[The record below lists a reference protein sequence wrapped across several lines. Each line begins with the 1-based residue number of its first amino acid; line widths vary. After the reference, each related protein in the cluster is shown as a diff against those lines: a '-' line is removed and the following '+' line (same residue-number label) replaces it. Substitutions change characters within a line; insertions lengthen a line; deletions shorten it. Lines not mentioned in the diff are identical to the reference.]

1 MDLRR
6 RPFPAL
12 ASAFTVP
19 REARRASPATTRM
32 RDARMCENSG
42 TVAATCLSR
51 ERTAWFKLGRLSAT
65 RVEILSEKRLRKPSQ
80 IAKRDA
86 GSAEVDNGGCAVCLF
101 GNGRQLQDRVKPG
114 CCQGSDDH
122 LA

>member
-12 ASAFTVP
+12 ANGFTVP

-51 ERTAWFKLGRLSAT
+51 ERTAWLKLGRPSAT
-65 RVEILSEKRLRKPSQ
+65 RVEILSEKRLRKPGQ

-86 GSAEVDNGGCAVCLF
+86 GSAEMDDGGCAVCPF
-101 GNGRQLQDRVKPG
+101 GCGGWLQVCVKYG
-114 CCQGSDDH
+114 
-122 LA
+122 